1 MFCVISG
8 KKKKSHPEIISSAM
22 GMIPKNTPYLLGI
35 VQIEVGPLPKLIL
48 ALFEKVVHI
57 IM

>member
-1 MFCVISG
+1 
-8 KKKKSHPEIISSAM
+8 M
-22 GMIPKNTPYLLGI
+22 GMIPKKTPYLLGI
-35 VQIEVGPLPKLIL
+35 VQIEVGPPAQTDL